1 MLDLEVQSALVGAFV
16 TVAVMTSTLLRRRR
30 QRTDALFAVLCIVLV
45 LWFLTNFLRGAFG
58 SDMWI
63 RLELALASLVPAAML
78 RVFSELVPL
87 QISENRFMG
96 SVYPMAVLMA
106 VASLSP
112 LGRLPIVQAG
122 VALYIGTTILL
133 TSRLMLDSGDVAK
146 GTVEY
151 ARRRYLAF
159 GASVVTILAIFGE
172 SPPLQGSATAVGHL
186 SVMLYIFFLSQVI
199 LRERLLDLNEF
210 IGRMF
215 VLGIL
220 AVLFAAISALLISL
234 GNTTSTRLFG
244 ALVGVIILL
253 TLYEPLK
260 VRLEARAM
268 ELFFRERHR
277 FLQNLDDLRRRMQ
290 HGVLDPDTMSR
301 IVADALYDSRRCTH
315 VAVYLL
321 EPHGN
326 GFELHAYRGPE
337 PKAQVSATQQPVLWQ
352 TINQTRA
359 PVLAEQIAR
368 DEEALAEG
376 HRRDLLQAMRAVSG
390 DVLLPFV
397 SGETVLG
404 FVAVRDDRSAESV
417 STTELAGLMM
427 IAETP
432 ATVIWNSRLAERLR
446 ERERLAADGAMAAG
460 LAHEIRNPLGAIKGA
475 AEYLDPASLQNA
487 DESEFLQVIIEE
499 TDRLNSVVSQFLD
512 YARPFRVNLQPTAL
526 NQVVQ
531 KTAKLV
537 EAQRGPTRVSLKL
550 DDRVPTIQAD
560 GEQLHQVILNL
571 VLNGLEASRNLPDPV
586 LIETR
591 SLPERGLIELRV
603 TDRGCGIPPEDLNRV
618 FIPFFTTKQQGTGL
632 GLAVCQRIIHNHGGS
647 IYPESRIGEGTSFV
661 VQLPIQL
668 REVMA
673 TTSQQPR
680 PRHLTPLPR
689 FAASGVKPPAHT
701 GSTTPATDTVTP
713 ENGAAAPTA
722 IEARSE
728 SNSN

>member
-1 MLDLEVQSALVGAFV
+1 MLELEVQSALVGAFV
-16 TVAVMTSTLLRRRR
+16 TVAVLTNTLLRRRR
-30 QRTDALFAVLCIVLV
+30 QRTDALFAVLCVLLV
-45 LWFLTNFLRGAFG
+45 LWFLTNFLRGTFG
-58 SDMWI
+58 SDIWL
-63 RLELALASLVPAAML
+63 RVELALASLIPATML
-78 RVFSELVPL
+78 RVFAELVPL
-87 QISENRFMG
+87 QMTQSRFIG
-96 SVYPMAVLMA
+96 AVYPLAVIMA

-112 LGRLPIVQAG
+112 LGRLPPIQAT
-122 VALYIGTTILL
+122 VAVYIGLAILFM
-133 TSRLMLDSGDVAK
+133 SRLMTVSDDVVK

-151 ARRRYLAF
+151 ARRRYLAI
-159 GASVVTILAIFGE
+159 GASVVTILAILGE
-172 SPPLQGSATAVGHL
+172 TSFLQGSATAVGHL

-210 IGRMF
+210 IGRMV

-260 VRLEARAM
+260 VRLESRAM
-268 ELFFRERHR
+268 ELFFQKRHR

-301 IVADALYDSRRCTH
+301 IVADAMYDSRRCTH

-326 GFELHAYRGPE
+326 GFELHAFRGPE
-337 PKAQVSATQQPVLWQ
+337 PEPRVNAIHQPALWQ
-352 TINQTRA
+352 AINQNRA
-359 PVLAEQIAR
+359 PILAEQIAR
-368 DEEALAEG
+368 DDEALAEG
-376 HRRDLLQAMRAVSG
+376 PKRDLLHALRAVSA

-427 IAETP
+427 IAETA

-446 ERERLAADGAMAAG
+446 ERERLAAIGSMAAG

-475 AEYLDPASLQNA
+475 AEYLDPASLRDA

-512 YARPFRVNLQPTAL
+512 YARPFRANLQPTDI

-537 EAQRGPTRVSLKL
+537 EAQRGLAPVSLDL
-550 DDRVPTIQAD
+550 DEDIPLIQAD
-560 GEQLHQVILNL
+560 GEQLRQVILNL
-571 VLNGLEASRNLPDPV
+571 VLNGLEASKGHPMPV
-586 LIETR
+586 HIQTR
-591 SLPERGLIELRV
+591 HLEARGLVELRV
-603 TDRGCGIPPEDLNRV
+603 TDRGCGIPAEDLDRV

-647 IYPESRIGEGTSFV
+647 IYPESRVGEGTAFV
-661 VQLPIQL
+661 VQLPL
-668 REVMA
+668 
-673 TTSQQPR
+673 QPR
-680 PRHLTPLPR
+680 ELVSTTGSFRPSHALNPLPR
-689 FAASGVKPPAHT
+689 LDPV
-701 GSTTPATDTVTP
+701 
-713 ENGAAAPTA
+713 
-722 IEARSE
+722 RSR
-728 SNSN
+728 

>member
-1 MLDLEVQSALVGAFV
+1 MLELEVQSALVGAFV

-30 QRTDALFAVLCIVLV
+30 QRTDALFAVLCVVLV
-45 LWFLTNFLRGAFG
+45 LWFLTNFLRGTFG
-58 SDMWI
+58 SDIWL
-63 RLELALASLVPAAML
+63 RVELALASLLPAAML
-78 RVFSELVPL
+78 RVFAELVPL
-87 QISENRFMG
+87 QVARARFFG
-96 SVYPMAVLMA
+96 SVYPMAVMMA

-112 LGRLPIVQAG
+112 LGRLPPIQAS
-122 VALYIGTTILL
+122 VALYIGFTILL
-133 TSRLMLDSGDVAK
+133 TSRLMLNSDDVAK

-151 ARRRYLAF
+151 ARRRYLAI
-159 GASVVTILAIFGE
+159 GVSVVTILAIVGE
-172 SPPLQGSATAVGHL
+172 APLFEGSATAVGHL

-199 LRERLLDLNEF
+199 VRERLLDLNEF
-210 IGRMF
+210 IGRM
-215 VLGIL
+215 VILGIL

-260 VRLEARAM
+260 VRLESRAM

-277 FLQNLDDLRRRMQ
+277 FMQNLDDLRRRMQ

-321 EPHGN
+321 EPHAN
-326 GFELHAYRGPE
+326 SFELHAFRGPE
-337 PKAQVSATQQPVLWQ
+337 PEPSVNATQQPGLWQ
-352 TINQTRA
+352 TINQNRA

-368 DEEALAEG
+368 DDEALAEG
-376 HRRDLLQAMRAVSG
+376 PNRDLLEALRAVSA

-417 STTELAGLMM
+417 STSELAGLMM
-427 IAETP
+427 IAETA

-446 ERERLAADGAMAAG
+446 ERERLAAIGSMAAG

-475 AEYLDPASLQNA
+475 AEYLDPAALRDA

-512 YARPFRVNLQPTAL
+512 YARPFRVNLQATDI
-526 NQVVQ
+526 NKVVQ

-537 EAQRGPTRVSLKL
+537 EAHRGASLVSFDL
-550 DDRVPTIQAD
+550 DPEMPIIQAD
-560 GEQLHQVILNL
+560 GEQLRQVILNL
-571 VLNGLEASRNLPDPV
+571 VLNGLDASRERPMPV
-586 LIETR
+586 HIQTR
-591 SLPERGLIELRV
+591 FLSERGLVEMRV
-603 TDRGCGIPPEDLNRV
+603 TDRGCGIPSEDLERV

-632 GLAVCQRIIHNHGGS
+632 GLAVCQRIIHNHGGT
-647 IYPESRIGEGTSFV
+647 IYPESRLGQGTAFV
-661 VQLPIQL
+661 VQLPL
-668 REVMA
+668 
-673 TTSQQPR
+673 QPR
-680 PRHLTPLPR
+680 EFISTTGSYRSTRSLAPTLEPGTQPEAPLPPMQPAR
-689 FAASGVKPPAHT
+689 LPATANASSSDDGPPA
-701 GSTTPATDTVTP
+701 PD
-713 ENGAAAPTA
+713 
-722 IEARSE
+722 R
-728 SNSN
+728 

>member
-1 MLDLEVQSALVGAFV
+1 MLELEVQSALVGAFV

-30 QRTDALFAVLCIVLV
+30 QRTDALFAVLCVVLV
-45 LWFLTNFLRGAFG
+45 LWFLTNFLRGTFN
-58 SDMWI
+58 SDMWL
-63 RLELALASLVPAAML
+63 RVELALASLVPAVML
-78 RVFSELVPL
+78 RVFAELVPL
-87 QISENRFMG
+87 QEAGSRFFN
-96 SVYPMAVLMA
+96 SVYPLAVMMA
-106 VASLSP
+106 VAALSP
-112 LGRLPIVQAG
+112 LGRLPIVQG
-122 VALYIGTTILL
+122 FVALYVGLTILL
-133 TSRLMLDSGDVAK
+133 TSRLMMDSGDVAR

-151 ARRRYLAF
+151 ARRRYLAI
-159 GASVVTILAIFGE
+159 GVSVVTILAIVGE
-172 SPPLQGSATAVGHL
+172 APPLQGSATAVGHL

-210 IGRMF
+210 LGRM
-215 VLGIL
+215 LILAIL

-260 VRLEARAM
+260 VRLESRAM

-277 FLQNLDDLRRRMQ
+277 FMQNLDDLRRRMQ

-326 GFELHAYRGPE
+326 GFELHAFRGPE
-337 PKAQVSATQQPVLWQ
+337 PEPRVNATEKPALWQ
-352 TINQTRA
+352 AINQNRA

-368 DEEALAEG
+368 EEDALAEG
-376 HRRDLLQAMRAVSG
+376 PKKDLLEALRAVSA

-417 STTELAGLMM
+417 STSELAGLMM
-427 IAETP
+427 IAETA

-446 ERERLAADGAMAAG
+446 ERERLAAIGAMAAG

-475 AEYLDPASLQNA
+475 AEYLDPAALHDA
-487 DESEFLQVIIEE
+487 DESEFLQVIVEE

-512 YARPFRVNLQPTAL
+512 YARPFRANLQPTDINL
-526 NQVVQ
+526 VVQ
-531 KTAKLV
+531 KTARLV
-537 EAQRGPTRVSLKL
+537 EAHRGGAPVSLDL
-550 DDRVPTIQAD
+550 QDGIPTIQAD
-560 GEQLHQVILNL
+560 GEQLRQVILNL
-571 VLNGLEASRNLPDPV
+571 VLNGLEASRDRPNPV
-586 LIETR
+586 HIQTR
-591 SLPERGLIELRV
+591 HLLDRGMVEMRV
-603 TDRGCGIPPEDLNRV
+603 VDRGCGIPSEDLDRV

-632 GLAVCQRIIHNHGGS
+632 GLAVCQRIIHNHGGL
-647 IYPESRIGEGTSFV
+647 IYPESEVGEGTAFV
-661 VQLPIQL
+661 VQIPMQP
-668 REVMA
+668 REFMS
-673 TTSQQPR
+673 TTGNALR

-689 FAASGVKPPAHT
+689 LEDTFPTLVSAS
-701 GSTTPATDTVTP
+701 STPRDEPV
-713 ENGAAAPTA
+713 
-722 IEARSE
+722 S
-728 SNSN
+728 